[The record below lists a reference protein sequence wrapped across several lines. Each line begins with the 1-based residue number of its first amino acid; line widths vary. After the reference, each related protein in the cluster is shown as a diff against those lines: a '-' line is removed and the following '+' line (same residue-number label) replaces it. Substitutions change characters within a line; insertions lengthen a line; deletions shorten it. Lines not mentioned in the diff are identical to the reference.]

1 MVFCYLETLNVERN
15 NMRKPDL
22 ILENVRAFT
31 MDPAMPLA
39 CTVAIAG
46 RRIMAVSHD
55 PGLMIPGGPGTR
67 RLDLGGRL
75 LLPGFWDSHFHYYQW
90 SMGQTYIALDQA
102 GSFRH
107 CLEMIRQKMNSI
119 SSGKEIPWI
128 QGQGFNESDWPEN
141 RMPLRLDLD
150 KVCPDLPVLIWR
162 CDLHLAVAN
171 SKALQLGG
179 LHDDLPDPIQGLIG
193 RDDTG
198 KLNGILREEAIN
210 IIKKA
215 VPEPDPEATVSIMG
229 KAQSGLHAL
238 GITAIHDVR
247 LAGNQ
252 SESALTFRSWQ
263 ALAQQKKLRLRCWTS
278 LPGEERT
285 SVEQLGLRTGL
296 GDEYLRVAH
305 LKYFMDGGMGART
318 AWMIDPYLDTGTE
331 GLCLIPPDQMLEEVM
346 AADRSGLAVMIHAI
360 GDRAN
365 RALVSIFEKTR
376 KSRSSYSLR
385 PSLEH
390 RIEHVQVIR
399 SPDLQRL
406 ARLKMPVS
414 VQPANMVLDIN
425 MINQCAGNV
434 GKYAYAFKSMLDAG
448 VPVMFSS
455 DCPVCSPDPLVGI
468 QAAVTRA
475 RDDGNPRGG
484 WYPEQ
489 LVSLEQAIMAYTSTP
504 AKAYNS
510 WDVHGSISPGK
521 FADMVV
527 FENDLFRANPLNLK
541 RSRVAMTIFDGKIVY
556 EA

>member
-1 MVFCYLETLNVERN
+1 
-15 NMRKPDL
+15 MRKPDL
-22 ILENVRAFT
+22 ILENVRAYT
-31 MDPAMPLA
+31 MDPAMPRA

-55 PGLMIPGGPGTR
+55 PKLKIPGGPCTR
-67 RLDLGGRL
+67 RMDLGGRL
-75 LLPGFWDSHFHYYQW
+75 MLPGFWDSHFHYFQW
-90 SMGQTYIALDQA
+90 SVGQTYIPLDQA

-107 CLEMIRQKMNSI
+107 CLEMIRLRMNNMPPP
-119 SSGKEIPWI
+119 GKVIPWI

-141 RMPLRLDLD
+141 RIPLRRDLD
-150 KVCPDLPVLIWR
+150 IICPDLPVLIWR

-171 SKALQLGG
+171 SRALELSG
-179 LHDDLPDPIQGLIG
+179 LHDDTRDPVPGLIG
-193 RDDTG
+193 RDVSG

-215 VPEPDPEATVSIMG
+215 VPEPSPETTAAIME

-252 SESALTFRSWQ
+252 SESAQTFRSWQ
-263 ALAQQKKLRLRCWTS
+263 AIHQQKKLRLRCWTS
-278 LPGEERT
+278 LPGEERAAL
-285 SVEQLGLRTGL
+285 EQLGLRTGL
-296 GDEYLRVAH
+296 GDEYLRVGH

-318 AWMIDPYLDTGTE
+318 AWMIDSYLDSGTD

-346 AADRSGLAVMIHAI
+346 AADRSGLAVMVHAI

-365 RALVSIFEKTR
+365 RELISIFEKNR
-376 KSRSSYSLR
+376 KSRSACSLG

-399 SPDLQRL
+399 SNDLRRL
-406 ARLKMPVS
+406 AGLKMPVS

-425 MINQCAGNV
+425 MINQCAGKV
-434 GKYAYAFKSMLDAG
+434 GQYAYAFKSMLDAG

-468 QAAVTRA
+468 QAAVTRT
-475 RDDGNPRGG
+475 RDDGSPRGG
-484 WYPEQ
+484 WYPGQ
-489 LVSLEQAIMAYTSTP
+489 LVSLEEAIRAYSSTP

-510 WDVHGSISPGK
+510 WDIHGSITPGK

-527 FENDLFRANPLNLK
+527 FEKDLFQANPLNLK
-541 RSRVAMTIFDGKIVY
+541 RSRVAMTMFDGKIVY